1 MEVSMKKNYTYG
13 LYFFAGILFAI
24 ASLLEFINNNSW
36 IVNLCLA
43 ITFILL
49 GFDYKKKSRNK
60 T

>member
-1 MEVSMKKNYTYG
+1 MRKNYTHC
-13 LYFFAGILFAI
+13 LFFFAGILFAI

-43 ITFILL
+43 ITFMLL
-49 GFDYKKKSRNK
+49 GVDYKKKSRNK